1 MDSGIKTILITGGL
15 GYIGTELCKLY
26 SGVSWKHNILV
37 LDKNFYSARVEQ
49 LRKWN
54 IKFYNFDLLNIT
66 ENVKNLINSAD
77 VIHHLA
83 GVTDVAYT
91 KDEEFK
97 DPNKSKIIQ
106 QVAIEG
112 TRNIINFSRKS
123 CRIIFPSTHVLYDGL
138 DIPKQDIL
146 EDEEPCPQLTYSK
159 SKYQN
164 EIDLQNS
171 DKDFVILRLGSVYGY
186 SGDATRINIMPN
198 LFSKISSSTKEI
210 KLFSGGTQLKSLVPL
225 IDVARCF
232 RFFEENNNFKRQ
244 IYNVVKDKITVKGV
258 AEICKKIS
266 PEVKIIITD
275 DTIPNAGYTLSN
287 EKLLNTGFKFLY
299 HLENSLK
306 EMIEKWSNIDL
317 KPLIEFTKLGEK
329 EFIDER
335 GKISNYELTEPI
347 NLIGYIESKKNT
359 VRANHYHPIQEQKC
373 LIIKGQY
380 ISVLRDL
387 LDKEAPLVTQLINEG
402 DLVVTKANVAHT
414 MIFTK
419 DTVFLNLVSGER
431 EHENYGITHTIKKVI
446 VDENLKKKL
455 LLGYRINCRCCGN
468 IKLKRVI
475 SLGFQPL
482 ANNLL
487 NSQEEKFD
495 TYPLELNYCE
505 VCYNCQ
511 LSYIVDPNIMFKEYL
526 YLSST
531 TETFKNHFK
540 DAAFNYLKKFNLS
553 KEESLIIDIGSND
566 GIALLPFKE
575 LGFKNLLGIEPAK
588 NLAEI
593 AIKKGIT
600 TISKFFDSSV
610 QEDIKKKAK
619 VILASNVFAHSD
631 KIDEIARTMKNLLE
645 EEGVIIIEIQY
656 LMDTLKDLTFDNIYH
671 EHVNYWC
678 LHSLKYFFKKH
689 EMKIFDAEKIDT
701 HGGSLRIYVSRN
713 LNIKEEKMIRI
724 ILDEEIKAGINNYKV
739 FQEFDKRIREIKKKI
754 NKNFNSLEKNFKQII
769 GYGSPAKA
777 STAIN
782 FFGLGKY
789 FSFILEDN
797 PLKFNKFLPI
807 GFMNS
812 IKIIEKKKYKKNL
825 NDKIVVL
832 AWNYFDYIKKN
843 NEFIADQIISI
854 KDLER

>member
-1 MDSGIKTILITGGL
+1 VDSGVKKILITGGL

-26 SGVSWKHNILV
+26 SGISWKYNIAV

-54 IKFYNFDLLNIT
+54 IKFYNFDLISINENI
-66 ENVKNLINSAD
+66 KNLINSAD

-83 GVTDVAYT
+83 GITNVAYT
-91 KDEEFK
+91 KDEEFR
-97 DPNKSKIIQ
+97 DPNRSKEIQ

-112 TRNIINFSRKS
+112 TRNIINFSKKD
-123 CRIIFPSTHVLYDGL
+123 CRIIFPSTHVVYDGL
-138 DIPKQDIL
+138 DVPKQDIL

-164 EIDLQNS
+164 EIDLRNS
-171 DKDFVILRLGSVYGY
+171 DKDFIILRLGSVYGY

-198 LFSKISSSTKEI
+198 LFSKISSTTKEI
-210 KLFSGGTQLKSLVPL
+210 KLFSGGEQLKSLVPL
-225 IDVARCF
+225 IDVVRCF
-232 RFFEENNNFKRQ
+232 KFFEENNDFTRQ
-244 IYNVVKDKITVKGV
+244 IYNVVKDKISVKRV

-266 PEVKIIITD
+266 PEVKIISTD
-275 DTIPNAGYTLSN
+275 DPTPNAGYTLSN
-287 EKLLNTGFKFLY
+287 QKLLNTGFKFLY
-299 HLENSLK
+299 HLENNLK
-306 EMIEKWSNIDL
+306 EMIENWSKVAL
-317 KPLIEFTKLGEK
+317 EPSIEFTKLGEK
-329 EFIDER
+329 ELIDER

-402 DLVVTKANVAHT
+402 DLVVTRANVAHT

-419 DTVFLNLVSGER
+419 DTVFLNLVRGER
-431 EHENYGITHTIKKVI
+431 EHKNYGITHTIKKII
-446 VDENLKKKL
+446 VDENLKEKL
-455 LLGYRINCRCCGN
+455 LLGYRIDCRCCGN

-487 NSQEEKFD
+487 NSQEENFE

-505 VCYNCQ
+505 VCFNCQ
-511 LSYIVDPNIMFKEYL
+511 LSYVVDPNIMFKKYL
-526 YLSST
+526 YVSST
-531 TETFKNHFK
+531 AETFKNHFK
-540 DAAFNYLKKFNLS
+540 DAAFKYIKKFNLS
-553 KEESLIIDIGSND
+553 KEESFIIDIGSND

-575 LGFKNLLGIEPAK
+575 LHYKKLLGIEPAI

-593 AIKKGIT
+593 AIKKGIN
-600 TISKFFDSSV
+600 TICKFFDSSI
-610 QEDIKKKAK
+610 QEDIKEKAK
-619 VILASNVFAHSD
+619 LILASNVFAHSD
-631 KIDEIARTMKNLLE
+631 KIDEITRTMKNLLE
-645 EEGVIIIEIQY
+645 DNGVIIIEIQY
-656 LMDTLKDLTFDNIYH
+656 LMNTLKDLTFDNIYH

-678 LHSLKYFFKKH
+678 LHSLKYFFDKH
-689 EMKIFDAEKIDT
+689 KMKIFDAEKIDT
-701 HGGSLRIYVSRN
+701 HGGSLRIYVSKD
-713 LNIKEEKMIRI
+713 LNIKEEKTIRI
-724 ILDEEIKAGINNYKV
+724 ILDEEIIGGIDNYKV
-739 FQEFDKRIREIKKKI
+739 FQEFEKKIIGIRKKI
-754 NKNFNSLEKNFKQII
+754 NNNFNNLKKSGKQII

-789 FSFILEDN
+789 FNFILEDS
-797 PLKFNKFLPI
+797 PLKFNKFLPT
-807 GFMNS
+807 GFMSS
-812 IKIIEKKKYKKNL
+812 IKIIEKKKYEKNL

-832 AWNYFDYIKKN
+832 AWNYIDYIKKN
-843 NEFIADQIISI
+843 NVLIADQIVSI
-854 KDLER
+854 KDLEK